1 MSKKQRECNKKDSVV
16 CLPSD
21 RWGVG
26 GCFREELSLSGTGL
40 QNDTLRRADFLL
52 LCFSVDLADLPPT
65 NNKYITYPLIQNKNQ
80 ETNQNYSKY
89 LYICFFKKWK
99 AIPNKRFMMIWL
111 LQRFFTIL
119 STCMYSAELDL
130 YIVKLIIIFWA
141 KMSFPVP
148 TLPYYTNS
156 ESFKYWTM
164 LSH

>member
-1 MSKKQRECNKKDSVV
+1 MMDNSRHKVSFHVRGLEMSKKQRECNKKDSVM

-52 LCFSVDLADLPPT
+52 ICFSVDLADLPPT

-89 LYICFFKKWK
+89 LYIWFFQEVKSNPKQ
-99 AIPNKRFMMIWL
+99 MIHYDL
-111 LQRFFTIL
+111 TAPEIFH
-119 STCMYSAELDL
+119 YSINMHVFCRVGPL
-130 YIVKLIIIFWA
+130 
-141 KMSFPVP
+141 
-148 TLPYYTNS
+148 
-156 ESFKYWTM
+156 
-164 LSH
+164 HC